1 MRRQVRLPRERA
13 VFSCIY
19 QNKETAPEENKD
31 SEEVFKIIGKKSSF
45 PSLSSVKI
53 F

>member
-1 MRRQVRLPRERA
+1 MPRWATAERA
-13 VFSCIY
+13 VFPASIKGKRPT
-19 QNKETAPEENKD
+19 QGKKD
-31 SEEVFKIIGKKSSF
+31 NEEVFKIIGNKSSF